1 MDSGTQVERLAQNKK
16 DTSSLETSGK
26 EVRFGMTTVLL
37 HISSAILRSTLV
49 HIFLTVVRIY

>member
-37 HISSAILRSTLV
+37 YISAILRSTLV
-49 HIFLTVVRIY
+49 HIFLTVIRIY